1 MPSIARNK
9 DVWDKDYHWDEQGD
23 EWSSPWGGTDMLWYG
38 SLLPRIHQFIP
49 TGRILEIAPG
59 FGRWTSFLQSFCD
72 EIILVDLA
80 DKCIETCKKRFE
92 SYSHIRYFV
101 NDGKS
106 LEMIDENSID
116 FVFSFDS
123 LVHADEDVI
132 EAYVSQ
138 LATKLTKDG
147 VAFIHHS
154 NLGEF
159 SETYRQQN
167 DLLNKLPVG
176 KDFWKKT
183 FRIPT
188 HPHWRGKTMTATK
201 FVEYTKKYGLQCINQ
216 EIISWRN
223 SKDLIDCISTFT
235 KSDSKWSRPLET
247 FINNNFSTESNYLS
261 QLAKLYGSNS
271 FVSKTGK

>member
-1 MPSIARNK
+1 MPSIDKNK
-9 DVWDKDYHWDEQGD
+9 AVWDQNYDWDEKGD

-38 SLLPRIHQFIP
+38 SLLLRIHEFIP

-59 FGRWTSFLQSFCD
+59 FGRWTSFLQNFCD
-72 EIILVDLA
+72 EIIVVDLA
-80 DKCIETCKKRFE
+80 EKCIESCKERFK
-92 SYSHIRYFV
+92 SSSNISYFV

-106 LEMIDENSID
+106 LEMVPDNSID

-147 VAFIHHS
+147 VGFIHHS

-159 SETYRQQN
+159 SETYQQQN
-167 DLLNKLPVG
+167 DVLNKIPVG
-176 KDFWKKT
+176 KDFFKKT

-188 HPHWRGKTMTATK
+188 HPHWRGKRMTASK
-201 FVEYTKKYGLQCINQ
+201 FVEYSQKYGLQCINQ
-216 EIISWRN
+216 EIFNWRN
-223 SKDLIDCISTFT
+223 SKDLIDCLSTFT
-235 KSDSKWSRPLET
+235 KPESKWSRPLEV
-247 FINNNFSTESNYLS
+247 FRNNDFSKESYYLS
-261 QLAKLYGSNS
+261 QLAQLYGANS